1 MITFKQWQKEY
12 TDVPFKQSYF
22 ELLWEMG
29 CAAEAVLSSQD
40 IAPTKYIRV
49 FRHGGWYE
57 ILNSGDHYFL
67 HNHLEEPSDYIGKDP
82 GELKENLKLL
92 YSYVTTWEN

>member
-1 MITFKQWQKEY
+1 MITFEQWQKEY

-22 ELLWEMG
+22 KLLWDMG
-29 CAAEAVLSSQD
+29 CAAEAVLPSQD

-49 FRHGGWYE
+49 FKHGGWYE

-67 HNHLEEPSDYIGKDP
+67 HNHLEEPIDYIGKDP
-82 GELKENLKLL
+82 GELKKNLKLL
-92 YSYVTTWEN
+92 YSYVTTREN